1 MNYMPLYC
9 FWYQLPVEGRW
20 ENKWNLWPMKI
31 PDQFRQTPHSLLPRR
46 KAALSCHFPH
56 PYHLAP
62 EPQPQLNWLWKWI
75 NILTHM
81 VPLRMA
87 RVVSLIQLLSQNV
100 DTMTSLKSQEIVVR
114 DCMRWLWWWHLKIYI
129 KCPSQIICNIFQP
142 NSNYMQI
149 FQHLKALHARHLV
162 SLN

>member
-1 MNYMPLYC
+1 MESLI
-9 FWYQLPVEGRW
+9 E
-20 ENKWNLWPMKI
+20 I
-31 PDQFRQTPHSLLPRR
+31 PDQFRQTPRSSLPRR
-46 KAALSCHFPH
+46 KDALSCHFPH

-62 EPQPQLNWLWKWI
+62 EAQPLLNWLWKCI
-75 NILTHM
+75 NILTQM
-81 VPLRMA
+81 VPLRTA
-87 RVVSLIQLLSQNV
+87 RVVNLIQLLSQNV
-100 DTMTSLKSQEIVVR
+100 ESMTSLKSQEIVVH
-114 DCMRWLWWWHLKIYI
+114 DYMRWFTTITTWHLKLYI